1 MSVRVWRIGH
11 SSALTLGELGFGS
24 TLGDGRWHA
33 GCTGAQQV
41 VYCASSR
48 ALCQLER
55 RVHCN
60 GAMPRNMALIRL
72 EVPAKADLKPYLI
85 SVIDLALPADWRQN
99 QGATQAIGMRW
110 LASKLSLGLW
120 VPSFVEPA
128 ENNLLLNP
136 VHPDYAKVAL
146 VVEKNPFVFDPRLF

>member
-1 MSVRVWRIGH
+1 MSVLVWRIGH
-11 SSALTLGELGFGS
+11 SGSLTLGELGFGS

-33 GCTGAQQV
+33 GCSGRQQV

-60 GAMPRNMALIRL
+60 GAMPKNMALVRL
-72 EVPAKADLKPYLI
+72 EIPQKFDLMT
-85 SVIDLALPADWRQN
+85 VTDLALPADWRQN
-99 QGATQAIGMRW
+99 QAATQRIGMRW
-110 LASKLSLGLW
+110 LASKSSLGLW

-136 VHPDYAKVAL
+136 SHLDYARVRL

>member
-1 MSVRVWRIGH
+1 MSVLVWRIGH
-11 SSALTLGELGFGS
+11 SGSLTLDELGFGS

-33 GCTGAQQV
+33 DCSGARQV

-60 GAMPRNMALIRL
+60 GATPKNMAHIRL
-72 EVPAKADLKPYLI
+72 EI
-85 SVIDLALPADWRQN
+85 SRKFHLMAAADLALPADWRQN
-99 QGATQAIGMRW
+99 QGATQTIGMRW
-110 LASKLSLGLW
+110 LASKSSLGLW

-136 VHPDYAKVAL
+136 AHPDYAKVGL
-146 VVEKNPFVFDPRLF
+146 VVEKNPFIFDPRLF

>member
-1 MSVRVWRIGH
+1 MNVLVWRIGY
-11 SSALTLGELGFGS
+11 SRALTLAELGFGS

-33 GCTGAQQV
+33 GCSGALQL

-60 GAMPRNMALIRL
+60 GVMPKNMALMRL
-72 EVPAKADLKPYLI
+72 EIPQKFELKLV
-85 SVIDLALPADWRQN
+85 SDLALPANWRQN
-99 QGATQAIGMRW
+99 EAVTQAIGMRW
-110 LASKLSLGLW
+110 LASKSSLGLW

-136 VHPDYAKVAL
+136 AHPDYADVKL
-146 VVEKNPFVFDPRLF
+146 VMEKNPFTFDPRLFG

>member
-1 MSVRVWRIGH
+1 MSVLVWRIGH
-11 SSALTLGELGFGS
+11 SGALTLGELGFGS

-33 GCTGAQQV
+33 GCSGMQQV

-60 GAMPRNMALIRL
+60 GAMPKNMALVRL
-72 EVPAKADLKPYLI
+72 EIPPKSDLMVVAEL
-85 SVIDLALPADWRQN
+85 VLPADWRQN
-99 QGATQAIGMRW
+99 QAATQTIGMRW
-110 LASKLSLGLW
+110 LASRSSLGLW

-136 VHPDYAKVAL
+136 SHPDYARVRL
-146 VVEKNPFVFDPRLF
+146 VIEKNPFIFDPRLF

>member
-1 MSVRVWRIGH
+1 MSVLVWRIGH
-11 SSALTLGELGFGS
+11 SGALTLGELGFGS

-33 GCTGAQQV
+33 GCSGMQQV

-60 GAMPRNMALIRL
+60 GAMPKNMALVRL
-72 EVPAKADLKPYLI
+72 EIPPKSDLMVVAEL
-85 SVIDLALPADWRQN
+85 VLPADWRQN
-99 QGATQAIGMRW
+99 QAATQTIGMRW
-110 LASKLSLGLW
+110 LASRSSLGLG

-136 VHPDYAKVAL
+136 SHPDYARVRL
-146 VVEKNPFVFDPRLF
+146 VIEKNPFIFDPRLF

>member
-1 MSVRVWRIGH
+1 MSVLVWRIGH
-11 SSALTLGELGFGS
+11 SGALTLGELGFGS

-33 GCTGAQQV
+33 GCSGMQQV

-60 GAMPRNMALIRL
+60 GAMPKNMALVRL
-72 EVPAKADLKPYLI
+72 EIPPKSDLMVVAEL
-85 SVIDLALPADWRQN
+85 VLPADWRQN
-99 QGATQAIGMRW
+99 QAATQTIGMRW
-110 LASKLSLGLW
+110 LASRSSLGLW

-136 VHPDYAKVAL
+136 SHPDYVRVRL
-146 VVEKNPFVFDPRLF
+146 VIEKNPFIFDPRLF

>member
-1 MSVRVWRIGH
+1 MSVLVWRIGH
-11 SSALTLGELGFGS
+11 SDALAIGELGFGS

-33 GCTGAQQV
+33 GCSGAQQV

-60 GAMPRNMALIRL
+60 GAMPKNMALVRL
-72 EVPAKADLKPYLI
+72 EVPPKSDLM
-85 SVIDLALPADWRQN
+85 VVADLALPADWRQN
-99 QGATQAIGMRW
+99 QGATQSIGMHW
-110 LASKLSLGLW
+110 LASKSSLGLW

-136 VHPDYAKVAL
+136 AHPDYAKVGL
-146 VVEKNPFVFDPRLF
+146 VVEKNPFTFDPRLF

>member
-1 MSVRVWRIGH
+1 VLVWRIGY
-11 SSALTLGELGFGS
+11 SGALTLGELGFGS

-41 VYCASSR
+41 VYCAASR

-60 GAMPRNMALIRL
+60 GAMPKNMALIRL
-72 EVPAKADLKPYLI
+72 EIPPK
-85 SVIDLALPADWRQN
+85 SVLTVVADLALPADWRQN
-99 QGATQAIGMRW
+99 ESATQTIGMRW
-110 LASKLSLGLW
+110 LASKSSLGLW

-136 VHPDYAKVAL
+136 AHPDYARVSL
-146 VVEKNPFVFDPRLF
+146 VVEKNPFIFDPRLF

>member
-1 MSVRVWRIGH
+1 MSVLVWRIGH
-11 SSALTLGELGFGS
+11 SGALTLGELGFGS

-33 GCTGAQQV
+33 GCSGMQQV

-60 GAMPRNMALIRL
+60 GAMPKNMALVRMEI
-72 EVPAKADLKPYLI
+72 PPKSDLMVVAEL
-85 SVIDLALPADWRQN
+85 VLPADWRQN
-99 QGATQAIGMRW
+99 QAATQTIGMRW
-110 LASKLSLGLW
+110 LASRSSLGLW

-136 VHPDYAKVAL
+136 SHPDYARVRL
-146 VVEKNPFVFDPRLF
+146 VIEKNPFIFDPRLF

>member
-1 MSVRVWRIGH
+1 MNVLVWRIGY
-11 SSALTLGELGFGS
+11 SRALTLAELGFGS

-33 GCTGAQQV
+33 GCNGGQQL
-41 VYCASSR
+41 VYCASGR

-60 GAMPRNMALIRL
+60 GVMPKNMALMRL
-72 EVPAKADLKPYLI
+72 EIPQKSELKLV
-85 SVIDLALPADWRQN
+85 SDLALPVNWRQN
-99 QGATQAIGMRW
+99 EAVTQAIGMRW
-110 LASKLSLGLW
+110 LASKSSLGLW

-136 VHPDYAKVAL
+136 AHPDFADVNL
-146 VVEKNPFVFDPRLF
+146 VVEKNPFTFDPRLFG

>member
-1 MSVRVWRIGH
+1 
-11 SSALTLGELGFGS
+11 
-24 TLGDGRWHA
+24 
-33 GCTGAQQV
+33 
-41 VYCASSR
+41 
-48 ALCQLER
+48 
-55 RVHCN
+55 
-60 GAMPRNMALIRL
+60 MALIRL
-72 EVPAKADLKPYLI
+72 EVPAKSDLMA
-85 SVIDLALPADWRQN
+85 VNDLALPADWRQN

>member
-1 MSVRVWRIGH
+1 MSVLVWRIGH
-11 SSALTLGELGFGS
+11 SGALTLGELGFGS

-33 GCTGAQQV
+33 GCSGAQQV

-60 GAMPRNMALIRL
+60 GAMPKNMALIQL
-72 EVPAKADLKPYLI
+72 EIPPKSKLTV
-85 SVIDLALPADWRQN
+85 VTDLALPADWRQN
-99 QGATQAIGMRW
+99 QAATQTIGMRW
-110 LASKLSLGLW
+110 LASKSSLGLW

-136 VHPDYAKVAL
+136 AHPDYDKVGL
-146 VVEKNPFVFDPRLF
+146 VVEKNPFTFDPRLF

>member
-1 MSVRVWRIGH
+1 MSVLVWRIGH
-11 SSALTLGELGFGS
+11 SGALTLGELGFGS

-33 GCTGAQQV
+33 GCAGALQV

-60 GAMPRNMALIRL
+60 GAMPKNMALIRL
-72 EVPAKADLKPYLI
+72 EIPSKSDLI
-85 SVIDLALPADWRQN
+85 AVTDLALPADWRQN
-99 QGATQAIGMRW
+99 QAATQAIGMRW
-110 LASKLSLGLW
+110 LASKSSLGLW

-136 VHPDYAKVAL
+136 AHPDYARVAL
-146 VVEKNPFVFDPRLF
+146 VVEKNPFVFDPKLF